1 MLALPVTEC
10 CYTLTYNHGKVQN
23 AYKQSSLFWTVVVHT
38 FWRPTFFAIAHI
50 WMFLPL
56 NHFVANKYMWY
67 YSQGLFFP
75 QGCCSKHI
83 GTACFTSC
91 FTLAASLSAFCAL
104 SCCLWKERYFALLQH
119 VDFSFSV
126 IHLLLY
132 NNGYS
137 TSFKNRP
144 PYSVAPHWTQR
155 ENISTGLKE
164 QARKCQFSSLP
175 HCITHD
181 LPTYPKRPFCSPA
194 FLGHLLRF

>member
-1 MLALPVTEC
+1 M
-10 CYTLTYNHGKVQN
+10 HI
-23 AYKQSSLFWTVVVHT
+23 SSPRLFEQLWYIPFGVHLSLLLHT
-38 FWRPTFFAIAHI
+38 FE
-50 WMFLPL
+50 
-56 NHFVANKYMWY
+56 
-67 YSQGLFFP
+67 
-75 QGCCSKHI
+75 CSYLWI
-83 GTACFTSC
+83 ILLQINICDITVRAS
-91 FTLAASLSAFCAL
+91 ASLRVAVLNILELLVLLHVSPLQRLSLRFVL
-104 SCCLWKERYFALLQH
+104 SCCLWKERYFALPQH